1 MDNRKK
7 NGVQM
12 FRQSVAVA
20 LAIAVFTTSAMAGI
34 STDKVAYRGG
44 SVTTLKQ
51 GDERKFTLD
60 GDAFK
65 VLAGGHTVA
74 IPYDKIQ
81 SIEYGQKAGR
91 RIGAAVAMTI
101 LVTPLGLLML
111 ASKKRKHIV
120 TLTWQDANERNEGAV
135 FEFGKNAI
143 RGALAALE
151 ARSGKQIEYESE
163 DAKKNIGR

>member
-1 MDNRKK
+1 MYKQFTAA
-7 NGVQM
+7 VL
-12 FRQSVAVA
+12 SVA
-20 LAIAVFTTSAMAGI
+20 IFTTSAQAGI

-51 GDERKFTLD
+51 GDERKFALD
-60 GDAFK
+60 GDSFRIF
-65 VLAGGHTVA
+65 AGGHTVA
-74 IPYDKIQ
+74 IPYEKIQ
-81 SIEYGQKAGR
+81 TIEYGQKAGR
-91 RIGAAVAMTI
+91 RIGAAVAMSV

-120 TLTWQDANERNEGAV
+120 TLTWQDANGRNEGGV

-151 ARSGKQIEYESE
+151 ARSGRQVEYESE
-163 DAKKNIGR
+163 DARKNIGR

>member
-1 MDNRKK
+1 MMKQFTAA
-7 NGVQM
+7 VL
-12 FRQSVAVA
+12 SVA
-20 LAIAVFTTSAMAGI
+20 IFTTSAQAGI

-51 GDERKFTLD
+51 GDERKFSLD

-65 VLAGGHTVA
+65 IFAGGHTVA
-74 IPYDKIQ
+74 IPYEKIQ
-81 SIEYGQKAGR
+81 SVEYGQKAGR
-91 RIGAAVAMTI
+91 RIGAAVAMTV

-120 TLTWQDANERNEGAV
+120 TLTWQDANGRSEGGV

-151 ARSGKQIEYESE
+151 ARSGRQIEYESE